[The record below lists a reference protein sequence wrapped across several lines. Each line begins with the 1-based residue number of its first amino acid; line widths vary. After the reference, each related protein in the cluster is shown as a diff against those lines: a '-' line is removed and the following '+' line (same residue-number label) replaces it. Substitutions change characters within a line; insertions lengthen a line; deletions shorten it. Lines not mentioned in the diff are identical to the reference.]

1 MKLGLGMKVI
11 MREGSAAPDLVHLL
25 ELARDHPAVSRH
37 MSVGSDEVDPID
49 LVDQGHMD
57 HKVRMAIGAGV
68 DPVVAFQMASLNP
81 AEYYRVDHEIGSL
94 APGRSADAVI
104 LDYVDSVSISA
115 VLAGGRVVAPAPE
128 PPADD
133 AMPDAVRSR
142 IALPRRV
149 RAEDLALPAEGTERR
164 VRVIEVADRS
174 LVSAA
179 GVATVPV
186 RDGAAVADPG
196 QDVLKAVMIDPYTGS
211 AETGVGFVRGFG
223 FRDGAVATTYQN
235 PYWNL
240 FAVGTS
246 DDAIALAA
254 NELADMGGGIA
265 VVSGGDVLARWHLPM
280 AMVFST
286 APLSVVSEQFRAI
299 NQAIRDLGCDF
310 KAPVLA
316 LTFTPLVTIP
326 AYGLSS
332 RGLFDV
338 AAGAFVSP
346 LLDEDDPA

>member
-1 MKLGLGMKVI
+1 
-11 MREGSAAPDLVHLL
+11 
-25 ELARDHPAVSRH
+25 
-37 MSVGSDEVDPID
+37 
-49 LVDQGHMD
+49 
-57 HKVRMAIGAGV
+57 
-68 DPVVAFQMASLNP
+68 VVAFQMASLNP

-104 LDYVDSVSISA
+104 LDDVGTVAIGA
-115 VLAGGRVVAPAPE
+115 VMAAGRMVAPRPE
-128 PPADD
+128 PPADSD
-133 AMPDAVRSR
+133 MPEVVRSR

-149 RAEDLALPAEGTERR
+149 RPEDLALRAEGAEAR
-164 VRVIEVADRS
+164 VRVIEVADGS
-174 LVSAA
+174 LVSGA
-179 GVATVPV
+179 GTATVPV
-186 RDGAAVADPG
+186 RDGSAVADPG
-196 QDVLKAVMIDPYTGS
+196 HDVLKAVMIDPYTGD

-246 DDAIALAA
+246 DEAIAQAA
-254 NELADMGGGIA
+254 NELADMGGGIVVVAGGA
-265 VVSGGDVLARWHLPM
+265 VSARWHLPM

-286 APLSVVSEQFRAI
+286 APLSVVSEEFRAI

-338 AAGAFVSP
+338 ARGEFVSP
-346 LLDEDDPA
+346 LLGDDTAT